1 MATSKKSLNEK
12 LRNKYLTAVSDFLKE
27 KGEEILITGSN
38 EICLPCVDEDGNDEF
53 VVITFKVPTGSRD
66 GDLYDGYSVAED
78 FKMKQT
84 AKAEKA
90 KESAE
95 KKAAKIAKDKAN
107 REARAK
113 AKAEHQARGE

>member
-53 VVITFKVPTGSRD
+53 IVITFKVPTGSRD

-113 AKAEHQARGE
+113 AKAEHQAKGE

>member
-113 AKAEHQARGE
+113 AKAEHQAKGE